1 MANAT
6 FIVDTNGIIK
16 KLEQRGF
23 SRTQAEGITEALKEL
38 DTSAL
43 ATKADLKDLELRLYK
58 YCSGILVAHG
68 LRTAALTVAL
78 CSFSIEVWAPA
89 ACGGAAL
96 SCCAP
101 SRVPR
106 LGHSASIAD
115 AREKHAPLTIRFI
128 HRTPDIESWRP
139 ATYSPTQNGGP
150 IAHGSEQMLAHVR
163 TEIRE
168 VSWLAAM
175 AFGLSTVCVGLAVLA
190 AVLIG

>member
-78 CSFSIEVWAPA
+78 
-89 ACGGAAL
+89 L
-96 SCCAP
+96 Q
-101 SRVPR
+101 
-106 LGHSASIAD
+106 L
-115 AREKHAPLTIRFI
+115 L
-128 HRTPDIESWRP
+128 
-139 ATYSPTQNGGP
+139 N
-150 IAHGSEQMLAHVR
+150 
-163 TEIRE
+163 
-168 VSWLAAM
+168 
-175 AFGLSTVCVGLAVLA
+175 
-190 AVLIG
+190 